1 MNKNTKIVIIV
12 VSIVI
17 GMAILIPLVI
27 GGVFFIKNQISG
39 TGVST
44 EGNNKNN

>member
-27 GGVFFIKNQISG
+27 GGVFFIKNQIFH
-39 TGVST
+39 
-44 EGNNKNN
+44 